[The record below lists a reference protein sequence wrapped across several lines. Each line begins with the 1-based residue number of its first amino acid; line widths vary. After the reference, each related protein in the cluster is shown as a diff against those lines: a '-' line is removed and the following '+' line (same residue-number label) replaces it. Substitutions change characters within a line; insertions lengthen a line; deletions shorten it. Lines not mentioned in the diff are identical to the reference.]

1 MPDGEA
7 VGGDQ
12 FDDNLNMKSALGLLT
27 ALLLITPHIFA
38 TGFITLADETTLP
51 EPKGWQ
57 LVGDSSDYPFQLV
70 TEDLDAEVLIFKS
83 VVRDDQVITDEKDLK
98 RSVDDVL
105 SEVIPQLPDA
115 KVQTN
120 TGFTEGD
127 RAGFVLE
134 FTSTDTTTGVPI
146 QHRLKGILYRRP
158 EGHQLL
164 FTVWAKS
171 PVAGYSD
178 REGEI
183 KLIQDGFYYTGVHEP
198 DVFARKHDT
207 RWYLLATV
215 LVVIA
220 LLYFFRTFRTRG
232 DRVRFRN
239 LENHWRCDCGRLN
252 SDALTHCHRCGRERT
267 TDRIT

>member
-1 MPDGEA
+1 
-7 VGGDQ
+7 
-12 FDDNLNMKSALGLLT
+12 MKSVLGFLT
-27 ALLLITPHIFA
+27 TLLLVTPQIFA
-38 TGFITLADETTLP
+38 TGFITLAKESTLP
-51 EPKGWQ
+51 VPKGWQ

-70 TEDLDAEVLIFKS
+70 TDDLDAEILIFKS
-83 VVRDDQVITDEKDLK
+83 VVRDDQIITDEKDLK

-115 KVQTN
+115 RIQTN

-134 FTSTDTTTGVPI
+134 FTSTDTTTGVSI

-164 FTVWAKS
+164 FTIWAKS
-171 PVAGYSD
+171 PMAGYAD

-183 KLIQDGFYYTGVHEP
+183 KLIQDGYYYTGVHEP
-198 DVFARKHDT
+198 DVFRRKQYT
-207 RWYLLATV
+207 RWYLLAII
-215 LVVIA
+215 LAVVA
-220 LLYFFRTFRTRG
+220 LLYFFRTIRVRS
-232 DRVRFRN
+232 DRVRFRD
-239 LENHWRCDCGRLN
+239 LEHHWRCECGRLN
-252 SDALTHCHRCGRERT
+252 SDTLTHCRRCGRERV

>member
-1 MPDGEA
+1 MKA
-7 VGGDQ
+7 VFG
-12 FDDNLNMKSALGLLT
+12 LIIALVFMT
-27 ALLLITPHIFA
+27 SPVAA
-38 TGFITLADETTLP
+38 TGFITLAGETTLP
-51 EPKGWQ
+51 VPKGWQ

-70 TEDLDAEVLIFKS
+70 TDDLDAEVLIFKS

-115 KVQTN
+115 RIQTN

-134 FTSTDTTTGVPI
+134 FTSTDTATCVPV
-146 QHRLKGILYRRP
+146 QHRLKGVLYRRP

-164 FTVWAKS
+164 FTIWAKS
-171 PVAGYSD
+171 PVVGYTD

-183 KLIQDGFYYTGVHEP
+183 KLIQDGFYYTGVHEA
-198 DVFARKHDT
+198 DVFARKQNA

-215 LVVIA
+215 LAVIV
-220 LLYFFRTFRTRG
+220 LLYLFRTFRARS
-232 DRVRFRN
+232 DRIRFRD
-239 LENHWRCDCGRLN
+239 LENHWRCECGRLN
-252 SDALTHCHRCGRERT
+252 NDALTHCRRCSRERVV
-267 TDRIT
+267 DRTA